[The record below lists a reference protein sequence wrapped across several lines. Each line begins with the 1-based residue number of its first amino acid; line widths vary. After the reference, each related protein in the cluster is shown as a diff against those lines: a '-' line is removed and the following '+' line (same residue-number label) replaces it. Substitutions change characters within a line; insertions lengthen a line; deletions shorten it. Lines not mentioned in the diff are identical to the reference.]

1 MCTNKSSLYNTDRRK
16 KVNQGSEKID
26 QGSRKAN
33 IGGGKVNAK
42 GDEQMKTRIDYL
54 MIIAGS
60 FITAA
65 GINIFLVP
73 NKIAPGGVTGIATV
87 VYHLS
92 GGRMPV
98 GLTMLALNVPL
109 FITGMKFIGKRFILR
124 TLFGTVLLSAVVDV
138 IRPLTDRFIEAY
150 FTRPEYPYFTQDI
163 LLYSL
168 FGGFLMGI
176 GLGMVFRAGATTGG
190 SDMAAKIINHF
201 VPVFT
206 VGQIFLFI
214 DVLIVIMAV
223 IVFKSVII
231 GLYAIITLFIAS
243 KTVDAILEG
252 VNFAKAV
259 YIISGKSGE
268 ISEKILYDM
277 DRGVTALKGTG
288 MYTGQDKDVLLCIL
302 HRAQISQ
309 LKQIVRDI
317 DPDAFVILA
326 DVREVLGEGFSEHGE
341 H

>member
-1 MCTNKSSLYNTDRRK
+1 MNQDNLCINKNNLCNTDRSK
-16 KVNQGSEKID
+16 KVNQG
-26 QGSRKAN
+26 RR
-33 IGGGKVNAK
+33 KVNTR
-42 GDEQMKTRIDYL
+42 DNEIMKIWTSYL

-60 FITAA
+60 VITAA

-87 VYHLS
+87 AYHLS
-92 GGRMPV
+92 GGKLPV
-98 GLTMLALNVPL
+98 GITMLALNVPL
-109 FITGMKFIGKRFILR
+109 FVVGMKFIGKRFILR
-124 TLFGTVLLSAVVDV
+124 TLFGTILLSAVIDAT
-138 IRPLTDRFIEAY
+138 RPLTDHFIEAY
-150 FTRPEYPYFTQDI
+150 FTRPEYPYITQDI

-190 SDMAAKIINHF
+190 SDLAAKIINHF
-201 VPVFT
+201 VPAFT

-223 IVFKSVII
+223 IVFKSFIV
-231 GLYAIITLFIAS
+231 GLYAVITLFIAS
-243 KTVDAILEG
+243 KTIDAILEG
-252 VNFAKAV
+252 VDFAKAA
-259 YIISGKSGE
+259 YIISDKSGE

-288 MYTGQDKDVLLCIL
+288 MYTGQDRDVLLCIL

-309 LKQIVRDI
+309 LKQIVKDI
-317 DPDAFVILA
+317 DPNAFVIFA
-326 DVREVLGEGFSEHGE
+326 DVREVLGEGFSEH
-341 H
+341 